1 MDWQARGGLVLVGLA
16 WGACA
21 LCWNRHPE
29 WFPAALR
36 PEEIRTSPWNVD
48 SLLVFLD
55 SLPAGTSRPE
65 SRYTRS
71 GAACR
76 ADARPVAILDLNAVD
91 SAALEALPRVGAGL
105 AGRIVR
111 YREALGG
118 FVSIA
123 QLAEV
128 WGIYPDQ
135 LDALLPRFEVH
146 PGGQRQLC
154 ADTSSWHALRR
165 HPYIG
170 PEGARAIE
178 RYRKHHP
185 LASVEE
191 LAASPAI
198 GDSLLTKWR
207 PYLTLCTP

>member
-16 WGACA
+16 WGTCA
-21 LCWNRHPE
+21 VCWNYHPE
-29 WFPAALR
+29 WFPSALR
-36 PEEIRTSPWNVD
+36 PEEIRTAPWNVD

-55 SLPAGTSRPE
+55 SMPAKTPRQREDYDRFSTYRKAQVE
-65 SRYTRS
+65 QQ
-71 GAACR
+71 AM
-76 ADARPVAILDLNAVD
+76 LDLNAVD

-111 YREALGG
+111 YRESLGG
-118 FVSIA
+118 FVSTA

-154 ADTSSWHALRR
+154 ADTSSWHAMRR

-170 PEGARAIE
+170 PDGARAIE

-185 LASVEE
+185 LASVED

-198 GDSLLTKWR
+198 GDSLLAKWK
-207 PYLTLCTP
+207 PYLTLCVH

>member
-16 WGACA
+16 WGTCA

-36 PEEIRTSPWNVD
+36 PDEIRTSFWNVD

-55 SLPAGTSRPE
+55 SLPAGTSRPQ
-65 SRYTRS
+65 SSYN
-71 GAACR
+71 
-76 ADARPVAILDLNAVD
+76 RPAHGFQTYSKLEAILDLNAVD
-91 SAALEALPRVGAGL
+91 SVSLEALPRVGAGL

-111 YREALGG
+111 YRESLGG
-118 FVSIA
+118 FVSTA

-146 PGGQRQLC
+146 PGHQRRLC
-154 ADTSSWHALRR
+154 ADTSSWQSLRR

-185 LASVEE
+185 LAAVED

-198 GDSLLTKWR
+198 GDSLLSKWR